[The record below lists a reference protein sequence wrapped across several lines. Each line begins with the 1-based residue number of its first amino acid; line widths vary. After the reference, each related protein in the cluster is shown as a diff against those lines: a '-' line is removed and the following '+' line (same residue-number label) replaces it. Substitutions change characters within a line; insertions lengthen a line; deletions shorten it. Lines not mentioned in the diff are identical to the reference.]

1 MREVE
6 QAMTDQT
13 HNLILDIYD
22 TVANQALW
30 PMVLDKL
37 ADSID
42 ARGCIVFEMQGN
54 GSDRTIHAPLVSKRY
69 DPTLLLGYLDR
80 FGLEDS
86 IEPAQF
92 ETFALAASLAISDEA
107 SENTTPPASQPAK
120 RPNVRLSRAISP
132 SYRHARPAGN
142 PTRNRVRF
150 SVQFNP
156 KQGPLSGE
164 NRAKLNTYL
173 PHLAKAV
180 ELGRPLWRM
189 AAAHESL
196 VQAVEHLQIGICIV
210 DDLQR
215 PIFSNAE
222 FQRQQKDHAAFCLDA
237 HGRLIWQ
244 STSVTGP
251 QSGYAKQLDDFG
263 TFERKDIITVG
274 PKGQESALCIALM
287 PLGERSASSNQLSQ
301 GV

>member
-92 ETFALAASLAISDEA
+92 CSSSD
-107 SENTTPPASQPAK
+107 
-120 RPNVRLSRAISP
+120 VI
-132 SYRHARPAGN
+132 
-142 PTRNRVRF
+142 
-150 SVQFNP
+150 
-156 KQGPLSGE
+156 
-164 NRAKLNTYL
+164 
-173 PHLAKAV
+173 
-180 ELGRPLWRM
+180 
-189 AAAHESL
+189 
-196 VQAVEHLQIGICIV
+196 
-210 DDLQR
+210 
-215 PIFSNAE
+215 
-222 FQRQQKDHAAFCLDA
+222 
-237 HGRLIWQ
+237 
-244 STSVTGP
+244 
-251 QSGYAKQLDDFG
+251 
-263 TFERKDIITVG
+263 
-274 PKGQESALCIALM
+274 
-287 PLGERSASSNQLSQ
+287 
-301 GV
+301 